1 MSDDIIMHFG
11 VKGMK
16 WGVRKATKVRASA
29 NSSED
34 HIMKKVAKKTPISQM
49 STAQLKKA
57 NERMQAEKTYR
68 ELTSKGGLN
77 KIKKGTATVGAITAA
92 ATAGATIYN
101 LVKSPAGQ
109 AAIVVGKR
117 AINKY
122 IHGAIALPSG

>member
-1 MSDDIIMHFG
+1 MSDLEFYHYG
-11 VKGMK
+11 VKGQK
-16 WGVRKATKVRASA
+16 WGVRRATKVRASA

-34 HIMKKVAKKTPISQM
+34 HILKKAAKKTPISQM
-49 STAQLKKA
+49 STAQLKKV

-77 KIKKGTATVGAITAA
+77 KIKKGTAIVGTITAA

-101 LVKSPAGQ
+101 LVNSPAGK
-109 AAIVVGKR
+109 AAVIVGKR

-122 IHGAIALPSG
+122 INGAIALPAK